1 MSQDA
6 FYVDSARSPKLSLGL
21 KKLFA
26 VGQNP
31 LLLQETLFVVLTRAA
46 PESVDLEERVTRLA
60 IGVFGVQCLQVTSR
74 FPVEQK
80 VNGVP
85 VRWLEILH
93 SKVVPLRA

>member
-1 MSQDA
+1 MAHEA
-6 FYVDSARSPKLSLGL
+6 FYVDSARGSELSLGL

-31 LLLQETLFVVLTRAA
+31 LFLQETLFVVLTRAA